1 MSADWPAA
9 TSTGYAMVVTGDLH
23 DTVAARLQQGDS
35 RYTRHRR
42 ALIDVLTNARQ
53 PMTIAEILAVATE
66 LPQSSVYRN
75 LALFEE
81 TGLVQRL
88 VGAGDFARFEL
99 AEDLLGHHHHL
110 VCSACGT
117 MLDVELPAD
126 LEREIERAL
135 ATLARRKRFQVHGHR
150 LDLMGMC
157 RECAAAE
164 RAS

>member
-1 MSADWPAA
+1 ME
-9 TSTGYAMVVTGDLH
+9 VTGELH
-23 DTVAARLQQGDS
+23 DIVAARLQQGDS

-42 ALIDVLTNARQ
+42 ALIEVLRDARQ
-53 PMTIAEILAVATE
+53 PMTIAEILAVASD

-75 LALFEE
+75 LAVFEE

-110 VCSACGT
+110 VCSSCGT
-117 MLDVELPAD
+117 MLDIELPAQ
-126 LEREIERAL
+126 LELEIERAL
-135 ATLARRKRFQVHGHR
+135 ATLARRKRFQVHAHR

-157 RECAAAE
+157 RDCAAAE
-164 RAS
+164 KAS

>member
-1 MSADWPAA
+1 MD
-9 TSTGYAMVVTGDLH
+9 VTAELH
-23 DTVAARLQQGDS
+23 ETVAARLEEADS

-42 ALIDVLTNARQ
+42 ALIEVLRDAKQ
-53 PMTIAEILAVATE
+53 PMTIAEILAVASQ

-75 LALFEE
+75 LAVFEE

-117 MLDVELPAD
+117 MLDVELPHE
-126 LEREIERAL
+126 LEVEIEQAL
-135 ATLARRKRFQVHGHR
+135 AALARRRRFQLHGHR
-150 LDLMGMC
+150 LDLIGLC
-157 RECAAAE
+157 RACSAAE
-164 RAS
+164 NTA

>member
-1 MSADWPAA
+1 MR
-9 TSTGYAMVVTGDLH
+9 VTGELH
-23 DTVAARLQQGDS
+23 DTVAARLQQGEN

-42 ALIDVLTNARQ
+42 ALIEVLRAARQ
-53 PMTIAEILAVATE
+53 PMTIAEIIAVAAD

-75 LALFEE
+75 LAVFEE

-110 VCSACGT
+110 VCSTCGT
-117 MLDVELPAD
+117 MLDVELPAE
-126 LEREIERAL
+126 LEEEIERAL
-135 ATLARRKRFQVHGHR
+135 ATLARRKRFQLHAHR
-150 LDLMGMC
+150 LDLMGLC

-164 RAS
+164 KAS

>member
-1 MSADWPAA
+1 VS
-9 TSTGYAMVVTGDLH
+9 GDLH
-23 DTVAARLQQGDS
+23 DTVAERLQQGDN

-42 ALIDVLTNARQ
+42 ALIEVLRDAKQ
-53 PMTIAEILAVATE
+53 PMTIAEILAVASE

-75 LALFEE
+75 LSVFEE

-110 VCSACGT
+110 VCSGCGI

-135 ATLARRKRFQVHGHR
+135 AAVARRQRFQVRAHR
-150 LDLMGMC
+150 LDLMGLC
-157 RECAAAE
+157 RDCAAAE

>member
-1 MSADWPAA
+1 M
-9 TSTGYAMVVTGDLH
+9 TGELH
-23 DTVAARLQQGDS
+23 DTVAARLQQGDN

-42 ALIDVLTNARQ
+42 ALIEVLRGAKQ
-53 PMTIAEILAVATE
+53 PLTIAEILAVATD

-75 LALFEE
+75 LAVFEE

-110 VCSACGT
+110 VCSSCGS
-117 MLDVELPAD
+117 MLDVELPAE
-126 LEREIERAL
+126 LEAELERAL
-135 ATLARRKRFQVHGHR
+135 ATVARRKRFQLHGHR
-150 LDLMGMC
+150 IDLVGHC
-157 RECAAAE
+157 RDCAAAE

>member
-1 MSADWPAA
+1 MEVN
-9 TSTGYAMVVTGDLH
+9 GEIH

-42 ALIDVLTNARQ
+42 ALIEVLGAAKQ
-53 PMTIAEILAVATE
+53 PMTIAEILVVATH

-75 LALFEE
+75 LAVFEE

-88 VGAGDFARFEL
+88 VGHGDFARFEL

-110 VCSACGT
+110 VCSSCGS
-117 MLDVELPAD
+117 MLDIELPAE
-126 LEREIERAL
+126 LEAEIERAL
-135 ATLARRKRFQVHGHR
+135 AMVARRKRFQVHAHR
-150 LDLMGMC
+150 LDLVGLC
-157 RECAAAE
+157 RSCAAAE

>member
-1 MSADWPAA
+1 MW
-9 TSTGYAMVVTGDLH
+9 VTGDLH
-23 DTVAARLQQGDS
+23 DTVAARLQQADS

-42 ALIDVLTNARQ
+42 ALIEVLRAAKQ
-53 PMTIAEILAVATE
+53 PMTIAEILAVASD

-75 LALFEE
+75 LTVFEE

-110 VCSACGT
+110 VCSSCGS
-117 MLDVELPAD
+117 MLDVELVAE
-126 LEREIERAL
+126 LEEEIERAL
-135 ATLARRKRFQVHGHR
+135 AELARRKRFQLHSHR
-150 LDLMGMC
+150 LDLVGLC
-157 RECAAAE
+157 RSCAAAE

>member
-1 MSADWPAA
+1 MP
-9 TSTGYAMVVTGDLH
+9 VTRELH
-23 DTVAARLQQGDS
+23 DHVAARLQKGDN

-42 ALIDVLTNARQ
+42 ALIEVLRAAKQ
-53 PMTIAEILAVATE
+53 PMTIAEILAVATD

-75 LALFEE
+75 LAVFEE

-110 VCSACGT
+110 VCSSCGT
-117 MLDVELPAD
+117 MIDVELPTE
-126 LEREIERAL
+126 LEGEIERAL
-135 ATLARRKRFQVHGHR
+135 AVVARRRRFQLQAHR
-150 LDLMGMC
+150 LDVVGLC
-157 RECAAAE
+157 RDCAAAE

>member
-1 MSADWPAA
+1 MEVP
-9 TSTGYAMVVTGDLH
+9 GEIH

-42 ALIDVLTNARQ
+42 ALIEVLKAARQ
-53 PMTIAEILAVATE
+53 PMTIAEILEVATH

-75 LALFEE
+75 LAVFEE

-110 VCSACGT
+110 VCRSCGS
-117 MLDVELPAD
+117 MLDVELPAE
-126 LEREIERAL
+126 LEEEIERAL
-135 ATLARRKRFQVHGHR
+135 AAVARRKRFQLHSHR
-150 LDLMGMC
+150 LDLLGLC
-157 RECAAAE
+157 RSCAAAE